1 MFDIFILTDKRQ
13 LAFPPAGCFCPQK
26 AKAQDAGFV

>member
-13 LAFPPAGCFCPQK
+13 LALLRAGCFCPQK
-26 AKAQDAGFV
+26 GKAQDAGFV